1 MAFSCR
7 SEPQSP
13 QEDSELRKQVL
24 LAHFVPGALPASSL
38 LDNVQLATAVRGVS
52 LSVTSEATASSTI
65 FNEGGSEVRWRSS
78 ADASCVRVPSPFI
91 LISWRSQTLGPQV
104 VATDGVLYL
113 MDEPLVEIL
122 EQVGARSRPQ
132 PAADMPRPDKTQS
145 CQGFAARVAE
155 ACKADM
161 CGTCHGTMCVASQ
174 LTACHNVLV
183 SSDGSASKPMV
194 TFWTATWGTFPVCR
208 TPCQDLAEG
217 IK

>member
-78 ADASCVRVPSPFI
+78 AD
-91 LISWRSQTLGPQV
+91 LG
-104 VATDGVLYL
+104 T
-113 MDEPLVEIL
+113 
-122 EQVGARSRPQ
+122 S
-132 PAADMPRPDKTQS
+132 
-145 CQGFAARVAE
+145 
-155 ACKADM
+155 
-161 CGTCHGTMCVASQ
+161 
-174 LTACHNVLV
+174 
-183 SSDGSASKPMV
+183 
-194 TFWTATWGTFPVCR
+194 
-208 TPCQDLAEG
+208 
-217 IK
+217 